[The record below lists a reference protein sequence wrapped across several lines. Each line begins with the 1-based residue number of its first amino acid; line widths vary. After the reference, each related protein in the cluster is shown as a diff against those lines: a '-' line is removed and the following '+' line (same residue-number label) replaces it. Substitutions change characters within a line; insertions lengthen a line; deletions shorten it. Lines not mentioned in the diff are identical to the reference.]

1 MLTTPQTQFTFAI
14 KNGGPTFEI
23 TVNGR
28 TCWALMQLIE
38 AGAIGVTTID
48 NPAPRWAAY
57 VHQLRQLGV
66 RIETVTERHSD
77 PFPGNHARYVLR
89 SNVWAV
95 KP

>member
-1 MLTTPQTQFTFAI
+1 MLTTPQTLFTFAI
-14 KNGGPTFEI
+14 QNGGSASII
-23 TVNGR
+23 TVRGR
-28 TCWALMQLIE
+28 THWALMQLIE
-38 AGAIGVTTID
+38 AGATGITTIE

-66 RIETVTERHSD
+66 RIETITERHSD

-89 SNVWAV
+89 SNVRAV